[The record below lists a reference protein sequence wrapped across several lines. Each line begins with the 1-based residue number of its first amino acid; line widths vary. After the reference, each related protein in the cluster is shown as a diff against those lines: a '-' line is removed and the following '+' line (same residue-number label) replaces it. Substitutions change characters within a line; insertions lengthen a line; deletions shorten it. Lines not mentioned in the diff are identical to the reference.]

1 MAPAKQH
8 IMSRQE
14 EEQKDRQETAS
25 PAAPSRPP
33 NTTAPEPQLQHDQH
47 TQVLQEAASA
57 LRSLHDRDN
66 ACQQFDEEIPLTFP
80 QRLMELLD
88 DSSNDDVIGW
98 LPHGQGFLIYQK
110 RRFAAEIMPKYFKQ
124 SKFTSF
130 TRKLN
135 RWGFLRISRGLETGA
150 YYHPYFK
157 KGNLRLCLQMTSQS
171 LKGPDSAGVASKAA
185 AAAAATNAESARV
198 ASGGTETPTT
208 TNMAPPSM
216 LRHQEASAV
225 APKVILTRQ
234 QRPIGPA
241 PGLPNTPAASTPAE
255 RLRTETATES
265 LLRLRRLQRHQEQL
279 AIRQR
284 QIREE
289 IQAISATLP
298 DKIAQERRQQRRQF
312 MAAVTA
318 SASTSTPHATPA
330 TQATP
335 PSGTIAPQ
343 VVAPGQDP
351 AHSRTVVDAA
361 IDALKRSNADSYL
374 TLLMVKQQHQ
384 RQQQQQQQQAPRVQ
398 QVQQAQ
404 QTNQVMEGI
413 TPTDDGR
420 LKAGPSALHPAQ
432 AAAQGGAYRLC
443 PRKRPSG
450 AKRASAA

>member
-25 PAAPSRPP
+25 PVAPSRPP

-47 TQVLQEAASA
+47 AQVLQEAASA
-57 LRSLHDRDN
+57 LRSLHDREN
-66 ACQQFDEEIPLTFP
+66 ASQQFDEEIPLTFP

-98 LPHGQGFLIYQK
+98 LPHGQGFLIFQK

-135 RWGFLRISRGLETGA
+135 RWGFTRISRGLETGA
-150 YYHPYFK
+150 YYHPGFK
-157 KGNLRLCLQMTSQS
+157 KGNLRLCLQMTCQS
-171 LKGPDSAGVASKAA
+171 LKGPGSAGTASKAA
-185 AAAAATNAESARV
+185 AAAAANRKSTRV
-198 ASGGTETPTT
+198 ASGGTETPTITNT
-208 TNMAPPSM
+208 TPPSM
-216 LRHQEASAV
+216 IRHQEAQLA
-225 APKVILTRQ
+225 APKVVQTRQ

-255 RLRTETATES
+255 RLRIETATES

-279 AIRQR
+279 TIRQR

-312 MAAVTA
+312 MAADTV

-335 PSGTIAPQ
+335 PSGTTAPQ
-343 VVAPGQDP
+343 VVAPGQDL

-361 IDALKRSNADSYL
+361 IDALKRSNANSYL
-374 TLLMVKQQHQ
+374 TLLMVEQQHQ
-384 RQQQQQQQQAPRVQ
+384 HQQQQAPRVQ
-398 QVQQAQ
+398 QAEQVQQAQ

-443 PRKRPSG
+443 PHKHPSG